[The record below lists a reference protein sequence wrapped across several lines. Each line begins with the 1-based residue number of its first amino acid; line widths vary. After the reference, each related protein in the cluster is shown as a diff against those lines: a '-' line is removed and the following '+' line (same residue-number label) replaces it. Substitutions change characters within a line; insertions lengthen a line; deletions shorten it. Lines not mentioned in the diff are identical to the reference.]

1 MNNRRLPPVFSLV
14 LLWAGSVSAC
24 SRLPAAEAGM
34 VAPPE
39 VAPETRPANSILT
52 GGWDPQVQAYV
63 IQAHDADTGETAV
76 WGSVPLEGS
85 GTDMGSY
92 AYSPDGSVLA
102 LTTGTTP
109 FCTPSGGGSACWP
122 STKAIHLIDV
132 QTRAVSSVDPGY
144 GRAGPIVFSP
154 DGDHLAMVHQSRA
167 GIELRLYDSASE
179 GLLRSTSI
187 PFVPSYAGYTVDE
200 RGLILVGADDGT
212 HPGLAPP
219 GPLTVIVT
227 DGESLETR
235 WQQALDGVIHGAW
248 CLEAC
253 DGSHGFTVSAVWSP
267 AIVRIPGTDRIVV
280 VHADADKLTSVDVA
294 DQRVATIDIAAPR
307 SWLDRLMA
315 FGTMPAEAKGGMD
328 GAARDA
334 AASPDGSRLY
344 IVGWAYHTR
353 LKDDGTME
361 NRDEPLGLQ
370 VVDPLTGSRIAS
382 IDSNAARVSLTKD
395 GAWLLLTVWNDVK
408 MWTEV
413 LPVGQLDG
421 DRPVEAWDVVTGTNL
436 EGAPVVLGMSAVEG
450 PIRVANIDPATLSLG
465 KRWLLGESVTV
476 LLR

>member
-1 MNNRRLPPVFSLV
+1 MNCRRLPLVFSLV
-14 LLWAGSVSAC
+14 LLGAGAISAC
-24 SRLPAAEAGM
+24 GRLPAAEAVM
-34 VAPPE
+34 APPE
-39 VAPETRPANSILT
+39 VAAETRPVTSILT
-52 GGWDPQVQAYV
+52 GGWDRQDKVFVVQAY
-63 IQAHDADTGETAV
+63 DAATGEAAA
-76 WGSVPLEGS
+76 WGSLPLEGS
-85 GTDMGSY
+85 GREMGSY

-109 FCTPSGGGSACWP
+109 FCTPSSGGSACWP

-132 QTRAVSSVDPGY
+132 QTRAVILVYPGY
-144 GRAGPIVFSP
+144 GRAGPMVFSP
-154 DGDHLAMVHQSRA
+154 DGDDIALVHESRK
-167 GIELRLYDSASE
+167 GIELRLYDSASG
-179 GLLRSTSI
+179 GLLRSTSF
-187 PFVPSYAGYTVDE
+187 PFVPSYAGYTVD
-200 RGLILVGADDGT
+200 GGDLVLVGADDGSN
-212 HPGLAPP
+212 PGFAPP
-219 GPLTVIVT
+219 GPLTVIVM

-267 AIVRIPGTDRIVV
+267 AIVRIPGTDRVVV
-280 VHADADKLTSVDVA
+280 VHADADKLTSVDIA
-294 DQRVATIDIAAPR
+294 EQRVATMDIAAPR

-315 FGTMPAEAKGGMD
+315 FGTVPAEAKGGMD

-353 LKDDGTME
+353 LKDDGSME

-408 MWTEV
+408 MWTDV
-413 LPVGQLDG
+413 LPVSELDG
-421 DRPVEAWDVVTGTNL
+421 DRPVEAWDLVAGTNL

-450 PIRVANIDPATLSLG
+450 PIRVANIDPATLSVG
-465 KRWLLGESVTV
+465 QRWLLGESVTL